1 MQHKVITVSIY
12 LMKFGGNAIRGKK
25 DLDRLAKEI
34 AQLIAKGAKIILVH
48 GGGPEITAEI
58 EKRGMTTKMVGGF
71 RITDGAV
78 LKVADEVLKGLNDDV
93 IDSLKKAGVKAEGM
107 PGYEGNIIT
116 CVKKDPIKVKDG
128 NGTITVDLGM
138 VGEVD
143 KIRTDRIKE
152 MLSDGVMP
160 VIYPICAD
168 PKGEKMNV
176 NADTVASGI
185 AAAMGCKEMIFITDV
200 PGILL
205 DVKDQ
210 TSKMD
215 KVSLKMIDDMIA
227 SGVISGG
234 MIPKV
239 EACRKAI
246 SEGVSAVRMVNG
258 KDERSIVSDVM
269 NNASHGT
276 LITK

>member
-1 MQHKVITVSIY
+1 MIY
-12 LMKFGGNAIRGKK
+12 LMKFGGNAIRGKN

-34 AQLIAKGAKIILVH
+34 ALLIAKKAKIILVH

-71 RITDGAV
+71 RITDDEV

-93 IDSLKKAGVKAEGM
+93 VDSLKKAGVNAKGM
-107 PGYEGNIIT
+107 PGYEGNVIT
-116 CVKKDPIKVKDG
+116 CVKKDPIKVKEGDA
-128 NGTITVDLGM
+128 TITVDLGS

-143 KIRTDRIKE
+143 KVKTDSIKD
-152 MLSDGVMP
+152 MLSKGVMP

-168 PKGEKMNV
+168 AGGVMMNV

-185 AAAMGCKEMIFITDV
+185 AAAVGCKEMIFITDV

-205 DVKDQ
+205 DVKDPA
-210 TSKMD
+210 SKLD
-215 KVSLKMIDDMIA
+215 RVSLNMIDDMIS

-239 EACRKAI
+239 EACRKALL
-246 SEGVSAVRMVNG
+246 EGVSAVRMVNG

-269 NNASHGT
+269 GGKPHGT

>member
-1 MQHKVITVSIY
+1 
-12 LMKFGGNAIRGKK
+12 MKFGGNAIRGKD
-25 DLDRLAKEI
+25 DLDRLSKEI

-58 EKRGMTTKMVGGF
+58 EKRGMSTTMVGGF
-71 RITDGAV
+71 RITDANV

-93 IDSLKKAGVKAEGM
+93 VDSLKKAGVKAKGM
-107 PGYEGNIIT
+107 PGHEGSVIT
-116 CVKKDPIKVKDG
+116 CVKKEPIKVKDG
-128 NGTITVDLGM
+128 DGTVTVDLGL

-143 KIRTDRIKE
+143 KVKVKHIND
-152 MLSDGVMP
+152 MLSKGVMP

-168 PKGEKMNV
+168 AGGVRMNV

-185 AAAMGCKEMIFITDV
+185 AAAVGCREMIFITDV
-200 PGILL
+200 PGILR
-205 DVKDQ
+205 DVKDPA
-210 TSKMD
+210 SKID
-215 KVSLKMIDDMIA
+215 EVSLSDIDRMLA

-246 SEGVSAVRMVNG
+246 LAGVSAVRMVNG
-258 KDERSIVSDVM
+258 KDKSSIVSDVM
-269 NNASHGT
+269 SNKHHGT
-276 LITK
+276 LITG

>member
-1 MQHKVITVSIY
+1 MSTY

-34 AQLIAKGAKIILVH
+34 ASLISKKAKIILVH

-71 RITDGAV
+71 RITDAAV

-93 IDSLKKAGVKAEGM
+93 IDSLKKAGVKAKGM
-107 PGYEGNIIT
+107 PGYEGNVIT

-128 NGTITVDLGM
+128 NDTITVDLGL

-143 KIRTDRIKE
+143 KVKTDHINGLLTK
-152 MLSDGVMP
+152 GIMP
-160 VIYPICAD
+160 VIYPICATAD
-168 PKGEKMNV
+168 GTKMNV

-185 AAAMGCKEMIFITDV
+185 AAAIGCKEMIFITDV

-205 DVKDQ
+205 DVKDPS
-210 TSKMD
+210 SKLD
-215 KVSLKMIDDMIA
+215 TVSLKKIDELIA

-246 SEGVSAVRMVNG
+246 QEGVSAVRMVNG

-269 NNASHGT
+269 DGKPHGT
-276 LITK
+276 LITG

>member
-1 MQHKVITVSIY
+1 MIY
-12 LMKFGGNAIRGKK
+12 LMKFGGNAIRGKN

-34 AQLIAKGAKIILVH
+34 ALLIAKKAKIILVH

-71 RITDGAV
+71 RITDANV

-93 IDSLKKAGVKAEGM
+93 IDSLRKAGVNAKGM
-107 PGYEGNIIT
+107 PGYEGGVIE
-116 CVKKDPIKVKDG
+116 CVKKDPIKVKEG
-128 NGTITVDLGM
+128 EATIKVDLGS

-143 KIRTDRIKE
+143 KVKADYLKGL
-152 MLSDGVMP
+152 LSEGIMP

-168 PKGEKMNV
+168 ANGVKMNV

-185 AAAMGCKEMIFITDV
+185 AAAVGCKEMIFITDV

-205 DVKDQ
+205 DVKDPS
-210 TSKMD
+210 SKVD
-215 KVSLKMIDDMIA
+215 QASLKMIDGMIA
-227 SGVISGG
+227 SGIISGG

-239 EACRKAI
+239 EACRKALL
-246 SEGVSAVRMVNG
+246 EGVSAVRMVNG
-258 KDERSIVSDVM
+258 KDERSIVSDIISGK
-269 NNASHGT
+269 AHGT

>member
-1 MQHKVITVSIY
+1 MSTY
-12 LMKFGGNAIRGKK
+12 LMKFGGNAIRGKD

-34 AQLIAKGAKIILVH
+34 SQLTMKGAKIILVH

-71 RITDGAV
+71 RITDDGV

-93 IDSLKKAGVKAEGM
+93 VDSLKKAGVKAKGM
-107 PGYEGNIIT
+107 PGYEGNVIT
-116 CVKKDPIKVKDG
+116 CVKKDPVKVKDG
-128 NGTITVDLGM
+128 NAMITVDLGL

-143 KIRTDRIKE
+143 KVKTEHIND
-152 MLSDGVMP
+152 MLAKGVMP
-160 VIYPICAD
+160 VIYPICSDAR
-168 PKGEKMNV
+168 GNKMNV

-185 AAAMGCKEMIFITDV
+185 AAAVGCKEMIFITDV

-205 DVKDQ
+205 DVNDA
-210 TSKMD
+210 TSKID
-215 KVSLKMIDDMIA
+215 QISLKKIDELIS

-246 SEGVSAVRMVNG
+246 LSGVSAVRMVNG
-258 KDERSIVSDVM
+258 KDKKSIVSDVM
-269 NNASHGT
+269 DGKPHGT
-276 LITK
+276 LITG